1 MNLVI
6 QWWRVRCW
14 WLVTAAVLAC
24 VSAPACAARKLL
36 AEGAWIKGAAELVAM
51 AKSHSSEAGFQLEVE
66 QSRQRLREI
75 VLQAGP
81 HPAPKREQLFISMIM
96 LNALLESA
104 TKCHQGGLV
113 VCSANLI
120 WQLDAQVRAASAQL
134 KALGS

>member
-1 MNLVI
+1 MNCVI
-6 QWWRVRCW
+6 MGWRMKCW
-14 WLVTAAVLAC
+14 WFVTAAVLAC
-24 VSAPACAARKLL
+24 VSAPAWAASKLS

-51 AKSHSSEAGFQLEVE
+51 AKSHSSEAGFQWEVE
-66 QSRQRLREI
+66 ESRQRLRQI

-81 HPAPKREQLFISMIM
+81 HPAPKREQLFVSMIM

-120 WQLDAQVRAASAQL
+120 WQLDAQVKAASAQL
-134 KALGS
+134 KALES